1 MAKHA
6 KPLSFR
12 EPDPGPWPILIGL
25 LLAVLVAGGGVWAV
39 RNGMI
44 SLPGRGGPEVAIAV
58 PTDTPAAAANAP
70 TDVPIEV
77 TVAPATNVPATVTPA
92 ATPTPSP
99 LPTSTLVPVEA
110 TAALWA
116 ERWNAAD
123 YDGMWELL
131 DDASQEATPREA
143 FVERYLA
150 IADRVDLQSVRAEVT
165 GPANYAGDV
174 PMRVAFTSGLVGEFA
189 EETSLSLVRDGEDW
203 KVEWTPGAV
212 FTDLGEDRCVDIDR
226 VPVKRGAI
234 LDRNGLPLA
243 IDGTVERLAII
254 PGMIDPGD
262 EERVLQEVS
271 ALTGMAPEAI
281 RALYADADP
290 SWVIP
295 IKDFPV
301 EREAEL
307 LSIVSQL
314 SGVTLNPA
322 AARLYPLG
330 KMAAHVT
337 GYVSEVTTEQL
348 AADPSLMP
356 GQRIGQ
362 AGLEF
367 GADALLTGTPGARI
381 LAVDCVTRSVVAE
394 IAVRPAVPP
403 KDVVTTID
411 AALQRATW
419 EALRAEGDVRGAA
432 VVVDP
437 RTGAIEAM
445 VSLPSYDPSGF
456 ALGFTVWDRLNLASG
471 VRRPLQDRA
480 AEAAYPTGSIF
491 KVITFAAGMEDLG
504 YTGATPLDCP
514 SQFMVEGSDQVW
526 NDWTVA
532 EGLGPQGMMD
542 LHRALVTSCNTIF
555 YGIGKAVD
563 DLDPMLLPE
572 MARGFGLGEATGIP
586 FFPEVSGNVP
596 DPAWKMETYGDG
608 WATGDAVN
616 LSIGQGAFEATPLQ
630 MAMVY
635 AAIANGGDVLQP
647 YLVAE
652 TVSADGTREQVGER
666 IVRKRVPARA
676 ETIAELQSALRDQT
690 TDPWG
695 AGSSRVFGDFDWPI
709 AGKTGTAQ
717 TLDGKTPHSWFAAF
731 GPVGEEATIATAV
744 MVENAG
750 EGVAHAA
757 PVTRRIYEAYRDLP
771 N

>member
-1 MAKHA
+1 MAKHS

-12 EPDPGPWPILIGL
+12 DPEPGPWPVLAGL
-25 LLAVLVAGGGVWAV
+25 LLAILVAGGGFWAV

-44 SLPGRGGPEVAIAV
+44 SLPGSGGPQIAG
-58 PTDTPAAAANAP
+58 
-70 TDVPIEV
+70 
-77 TVAPATNVPATVTPA
+77 
-92 ATPTPSP
+92 
-99 LPTSTLVPVEA
+99 VEA
-110 TAALWA
+110 TATTSVATAEPAATEIAATSTTEAVVATAVPTASPSPIPTATLVPADAVAMQWA
-116 ERWNAAD
+116 DRWNAAD
-123 YDGMWELL
+123 YDGMWDLL
-131 DDASQEATPREA
+131 DMTSQEATPREA
-143 FVERYLA
+143 FVERYQA
-150 IADRVDLQSVRAEVT
+150 IAERAEIEGVRAEVT
-165 GPANYAGDV
+165 GSANYAGDV
-174 PMRVAFTSGLVGEFA
+174 PMRVTFSSELVGEFT
-189 EETSLSLVRDGEDW
+189 EETALALVRDGDDW
-203 KVEWTPGAV
+203 RVQWNPGTIFSA
-212 FTDLGEDRCVDIDR
+212 LEEDRCVDVDR

-243 IDGTVERLAII
+243 IDGMVERLGIV
-254 PGMIDPGD
+254 PGMIEPGD
-262 EERVLQEVS
+262 EERVLLEVS
-271 ALTGMAPEAI
+271 RLTGMTPDAI
-281 RALYADADP
+281 RERYAEADP
-290 SWVIP
+290 SWLVP

-301 EREAEL
+301 EREEEL
-307 LSIVSQL
+307 LRVASQL
-314 SGVTLNPA
+314 PGVTVNQA

-337 GYVSEVTTEQL
+337 GFVSEVTTEQL

-362 AGLEF
+362 TGLEF

-381 LAVDCVTRSVVAE
+381 LAVDCVTRSVEAE
-394 IAVRPAVPP
+394 IAVREPVPP

-411 AALQRATW
+411 AELQGAVW

-437 RTGAIEAM
+437 RSGAIQAM

-471 VRRPLQDRA
+471 TRQPLLDRA
-480 AEAAYPTGSIF
+480 AEASYPTGSIF
-491 KVITFAAGMEDLG
+491 KVITFAAAMEDLG
-504 YTGATPLDCP
+504 YIGTTPLDCP
-514 SQFMVEGSDQVW
+514 STFSVEGADQVW
-526 NDWTVA
+526 ADWTVA

-563 DLDPMLLPE
+563 DLDPTLLPE
-572 MARGFGLGEATGIP
+572 MAKGFGLGEPTGLLY
-586 FFPEVSGNVP
+586 FPEVAGNVP
-596 DPAWKMETYGDG
+596 DPTWKMETYGDY

-616 LSIGQGAFEATPLQ
+616 LAIGQGAFEATPLQ

-635 AAIANGGDVLQP
+635 AAIANGGALLQP

-652 TVSADGTREQVGER
+652 TVSSDGTPEQVGKR
-666 IVRKRVPARA
+666 IVRRRVPASEA
-676 ETIAELQSALRDQT
+676 TIAELQSALRDQT
-690 TDPWG
+690 TDAWG
-695 AGSSRVFGDFDWPI
+695 AGSSSVFEDFDWPI

-717 TLDGKTPHSWFAAF
+717 TLDGRTPHSWFAAF
-731 GPVGEEATIATAV
+731 GPAGEEATIASAV

-757 PVTRRIYEAYRDLP
+757 PVTRRIYEAYRNFP
-771 N
+771 R